1 MKVKVI
7 KLLDRGGLRSEKAS
21 LIKLKELMAIQVA
34 GQEKPKAPAQKNENG
49 DENQQAKKMYLKERL
64 SKIGDFDS
72 SKEKPCLFA

>member
-1 MKVKVI
+1 
-7 KLLDRGGLRSEKAS
+7 
-21 LIKLKELMAIQVA
+21 MAIQVA

-49 DENQQAKKMYLKERL
+49 DENQQELKMYLKERL